1 LWIPFEK
8 AQNLR
13 YGNGSLRFGSHSPF
27 FLYHYNRFEGGDSKM
42 KNTRMLLLL
51 FAVLALLTTACAK
64 KAVEVQPA
72 VTPPPT
78 PVQPAPTPAPAP
90 APVPDTAAQE
100 REAALNRFL
109 NEYVHFDFDSA
120 VLRPDTQSVLRDKA
134 QFLQRYPD
142 VQNVIIE
149 GHCDERGTN
158 AYNMAL
164 GARRAESVKQF
175 MVNLGLASNR
185 FETISYGEERP
196 LDPGRNEEAWARNR
210 RAAFVLAR

>member
-1 LWIPFEK
+1 
-8 AQNLR
+8 
-13 YGNGSLRFGSHSPF
+13 
-27 FLYHYNRFEGGDSKM
+27 M

-78 PVQPAPTPAPAP
+78 QVQPAPPPAPAP

-164 GARRAESVKQF
+164 GARRADSVKQF
-175 MVNLGLASNR
+175 MVNLGLAPNR

-196 LDPGRNEEAWARNR
+196 LDPGHNEEAWARNR